1 METKQFNVKSPSCLK
16 SLLMGRLTD
25 YGLPVLAL
33 KDRQRFVDDL
43 VYLLDTKRK
52 NIPLYPWKCD
62 DKVKTAPTSS
72 TSPAPAHPPSSP
84 NDYKILDAYGIA
96 LPHNASTD
104 AIYPANFDPSA
115 EQNHDRIFITMGKQD
130 VDNPFSNIEN
140 EIFADMTWG
149 YDYVARLKVDGY
161 TLVKGVAGD
170 SEEEA
175 MSELFRHVNLL
186 ANDYRQMEKEAS

>member
-1 METKQFNVKSPSCLK
+1 MEKKQFNVKSLSPLEA
-16 SLLMGRLTD
+16 LLMGRVTN

-52 NIPLYPWKCD
+52 NIPFYPWKCD
-62 DKVKTAPTSS
+62 DKVETARIPS
-72 TSPAPAHPPSSP
+72 TLPAPAHPPSSP
-84 NDYKILDAYGIA
+84 TSLTSLDAYGIS

-104 AIYPANFDPSA
+104 ATYPADFDPSE
-115 EQNHDRIFITMGKQD
+115 EQNRDRIFVTMGQQD
-130 VDNPFSNIEN
+130 VGESFSDLEK
-140 EIFADMTWG
+140 EIFADMPWG
-149 YDYVARLKVDGY
+149 YDHVARLKVDEY
-161 TLVKGVAGD
+161 TLVKGAAED

-186 ANDYRQMEKEAS
+186 ANDYRRMEKEAS

>member
-1 METKQFNVKSPSCLK
+1 MEKKQFNVRSPSPLEA
-16 SLLMGRLTD
+16 LLMGRVTD

-62 DKVKTAPTSS
+62 DKVETAPTPS

-84 NDYKILDAYGIA
+84 NDYKFLDAYGIA
-96 LPHNASTD
+96 LPRNASTD
-104 AIYPANFDPSA
+104 AIYPANFDPSD
-115 EQNHDRIFITMGKQD
+115 EQNRDRIFITMEKQD
-130 VDNPFSNIEN
+130 VPGPFSDIEN
-140 EIFADMTWG
+140 EMFADMTWG
-149 YDYVARLKVDGY
+149 YDYVARLKVDEY
-161 TLVKGVAGD
+161 TLVKGVAED

-175 MSELFRHVNLL
+175 MSELFRQVNLL

>member
-1 METKQFNVKSPSCLK
+1 MNIW
-16 SLLMGRLTD
+16 LT
-25 YGLPVLAL
+25 LR
-33 KDRQRFVDDL
+33 KDDL

-62 DKVKTAPTSS
+62 DKVETAPTPS

-84 NDYKILDAYGIA
+84 NDYKFLDAYGIT

-104 AIYPANFDPSA
+104 TIYPANFDPS
-115 EQNHDRIFITMGKQD
+115 EKQNHDRIFITMGKQD
-130 VDNPFSNIEN
+130 VGESCSDIEK
-140 EIFADMTWG
+140 EIFADMTWE
-149 YDYVARLKVDGY
+149 YDYVARLKVDQY
-161 TLVKGVAGD
+161 TLVKGAAED

-175 MSELFRHVNLL
+175 ISELFRHVNLL

>member
-1 METKQFNVKSPSCLK
+1 MTLRK
-16 SLLMGRLTD
+16 
-25 YGLPVLAL
+25 
-33 KDRQRFVDDL
+33 DDL

-62 DKVKTAPTSS
+62 DKVETAPTPS

-84 NDYKILDAYGIA
+84 NDYTFLDAYGIA
-96 LPHNASTD
+96 LPHNASKDTV
-104 AIYPANFDPSA
+104 YPANFDPSE

-130 VDNPFSNIEN
+130 AGEFYSDIEK
-140 EIFADMTWG
+140 EMPADIISV
-149 YDYVARLKVDGY
+149 YDYVARLKVDEY
-161 TLVKGVAGD
+161 TLVKGVAKD

-186 ANDYRQMEKEAS
+186 ANDYRRMEKEAR